1 MIDDNIIYARIQR
14 NKASFDSAGSYF
26 RIPPHIPK
34 IDVLNGVGIILMLYF
49 DETRWTA
56 ISRKALYFKNGNDYD
71 CTPIEIAGLEIHDY
85 LFGNI
90 NKCTSFEYIVMKTRK
105 KMWIVNAITCS
116 SIENIILM
124 LENDGKCPTS

>member
-71 CTPIEIAGLEIHDY
+71 CIPIETAGLEIHDY
-85 LFGNI
+85 LFDNTKKG
-90 NKCTSFEYIVMKTRK
+90 KSFEYVVMKNQK
-105 KMWIVNAITCS
+105 EMWIVNHFTCS
-116 SIENIILM
+116 GLENIILM
-124 LENDGKCPTS
+124 LENDVKRPTS